1 MPSETEQKRLI
12 SLDVFRGMTIAGM
25 VLVNN
30 PGSWSTIY
38 SPLKHADWHGWTP
51 TDFVF
56 PFFVFIMG
64 VAIPIALGKR
74 LETGVTNEVYWK
86 ILKRAALIFLLGL
99 IQMGFPFFE
108 TAKTDLPLVLKIV

>member
-1 MPSETEQKRLI
+1 MSETLEQKRLI

-30 PGSWSTIY
+30 PGSWGAIY

-64 VAIPIALGKR
+64 IAIPIALGKR
-74 LETGVTNEVYWK
+74 LETGVTGEVYWK
-86 ILKRAALIFLLGL
+86 IFKGVTKIRNAIFVE
-99 IQMGFPFFE
+99 I
-108 TAKTDLPLVLKIV
+108 LKIDSPVFIGSNSLLLP